1 MGIPGGW
8 SMLRRTI
15 PILLGIAGADI
26 AQAEMPPELVEML
39 ARPEVP
45 ATARTELEAG
55 GAPVWV
61 LERDTG
67 AGQISVAGVVK
78 ISGSPQRV
86 AEDFFRRDS
95 LLEADLLKA
104 SGTFSDPAVLG
115 DVAKYQVPESDLEVL
130 ADCEV
135 HACKFKLG
143 APALEELGAIDW
155 DSPDARRNL
164 DALLRRRIVEFVAA
178 YQKEGRA
185 ALGRYLDKAD
195 ARSVPEATGMLLDQM
210 QAALLVKTVRTH
222 LLGYPKTQLPGAR
235 DRLHWNVRDYGYRP
249 VTSIVHTVAFAPGA
263 GEPAELI
270 AAETLYS
277 SHYFYARLQ
286 LLGLYT
292 DTENHEQTYALYGDR
307 LLFDDKVGSIQRKML
322 RRGVVDDVRKRLKK
336 VGEKR
341 PS

>member
-1 MGIPGGW
+1 MI
-8 SMLRRTI
+8 RRTL
-15 PILLGIAGADI
+15 PIVLGIACAGI
-26 AQAEMPPELVEML
+26 ARAEMPPELVEML

-61 LERDTG
+61 LERDTS

-86 AEDFFRRDS
+86 SEDFFQRDS

-104 SGTFSDPAVLG
+104 SGTFSEPAVLG

-130 ADCEV
+130 ADCEI

-143 APALEELGAIDW
+143 ARALEELGAIDW
-155 DSPDARRNL
+155 DSPDARSNV
-164 DALLRRRIVEFVAA
+164 DALLRGRIVEFVAA

-185 ALGRYLDKAD
+185 ALGRYLDKPD

-210 QAALLVKTVRTH
+210 KAALLVETVRTH
-222 LLGYPKTQLPGAR
+222 LRGYPKTRLPGAR

-249 VTSIVHTVAFAPGA
+249 VTSILHTVAFDPGA
-263 GEPAELI
+263 GEPAGLI

-277 SHYFYARLQ
+277 SHYFDARLQ
-286 LLGLYT
+286 LLGLYA
-292 DTENHEQTYALYGDR
+292 DTENREQTYALYGDR
-307 LLFDDKVGSIQRKML
+307 LLFDDEVGSMQRRIL
-322 RRGVVDDVRKRLKK
+322 RSSVVADVRKRLEK
-336 VGEKR
+336 VGER
-341 PS
+341 YRSP